1 MMRRMGV
8 GWYGRDRSKDMV
20 VGYGGMVWY
29 GTTTIPYHHMAP
41 LLLGECEAKEEQRS
55 LFRLSAVCVK
65 IKNTSSTNEH
75 REICRQQP
83 PF

>member
-1 MMRRMGV
+1 MGV
-8 GWYGRDRSKDMV
+8 GWYCMV
-20 VGYGGMVWY
+20 ETRPKMVGVGW
-29 GTTTIPYHHMAP
+29 YHHMVPYHIPLAP
-41 LLLGECEAKEEQRS
+41 LLGECEAKEEQRS